1 MEIDTVHFGKLE
13 VGETEVVRFAGG
25 IAPFV
30 GLHRFVLLSRE
41 DEAPFC
47 WLQSADEPAL
57 AFVCAPVAAL
67 FPEQAEAMRLDPA
80 LAEGERD
87 TAEMLAIVVLAEEP
101 LRVTANLLAPLVV
114 DFERGEGRQVIRN
127 GELELCRVAVGKAT
141 AS

>member
-1 MEIDTVHFGKLE
+1 MVLDTVHFGRLE
-13 VGETEVVRFAGG
+13 VEVGQLVRFPGG
-25 IAPFV
+25 IAPFM

-67 FPEQAEAMRLDPA
+67 FPEQEAVIRQDPA
-80 LAEGERD
+80 LAEREKE
-87 TAEMLAIVVLAEEP
+87 TAKLLAIVVLGEEP
-101 LRVTANLLAPLVV
+101 MRMTANLLAPLVV
-114 DFERGEGRQVIRN
+114 DFERAEGRQVIRE
-127 GELELCRVAVGKAT
+127 GGLELCRVAVGT